1 MPASDVPGSGAPSVV
16 EHGCR
21 RVHDRVVRAVRS
33 AARRAAG
40 GGAHDRLIAS
50 SPAGGCDTRCRLY
63 RARGARGFWPSGE
76 VAWGLTEVH

>member
-50 SPAGGCDTRCRLY
+50 SQREAAIPAAGFTALEVLAAFGPAAKL
-63 RARGARGFWPSGE
+63 RG
-76 VAWGLTEVH
+76 V